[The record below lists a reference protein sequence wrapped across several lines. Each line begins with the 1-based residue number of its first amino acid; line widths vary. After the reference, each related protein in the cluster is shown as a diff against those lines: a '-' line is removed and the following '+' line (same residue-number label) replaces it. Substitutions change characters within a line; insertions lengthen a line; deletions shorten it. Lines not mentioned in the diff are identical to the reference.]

1 MDTTTIRCRDLMYGD
16 WCCDKHGF
24 PMQITNV
31 GDDYAYATFEGNEGD
46 PWEFDDKDDQ
56 PEGIPLTKEM
66 LDANG
71 FRYEEDH
78 GPFYRSILGSY
89 FSTSEYCVCVEWK
102 ETPEGRKIC
111 YIDCE
116 KRKDGRGNSATI
128 RREFYVHTFQQALRL
143 VGLSEI
149 ADNFKV

>member
-1 MDTTTIRCRDLMYGD
+1 MKCKELQIFD
-16 WCCDKHGF
+16 WIQDKNGF
-24 PMQITNV
+24 QWQIIGV

-46 PWEFDDKDDQ
+46 PWEFNDKDDQ

-71 FRYEEDH
+71 FRYEKDH
-78 GPFYRSILGSY
+78 GPFYRSILGSHY
-89 FSTSEYCVCVEWK
+89 YMSEYCVCVECR
-102 ETPEGRKIC
+102 ETSEGRKIC

-128 RREFYVHTFQQALRL
+128 RTEFYVHTLQHALRL

>member
-1 MDTTTIRCRDLMYGD
+1 MKCKELQIGD
-16 WCCDKHGF
+16 WVQDKNGF
-24 PMQITNV
+24 QCQIIGV
-31 GDDYAYATFEGNEGD
+31 GDDYAYATFEDNDGD

-56 PEGIPLTKEM
+56 PEGIPPTKEM

-89 FSTSEYCVCVEWK
+89 SSEYCVCVEWK
-102 ETPEGRKIC
+102 ETSEGRSII
-111 YIDCE
+111 YIDCMKLTDSKE
-116 KRKDGRGNSATI
+116 SSVTI
-128 RREFYVHTFQQALRL
+128 GTEFYVHTLQHALRV

>member
-1 MDTTTIRCRDLMYGD
+1 MKCKEFQIGD
-16 WCCDKHGF
+16 WIQDENGF
-24 PMQITNV
+24 QCQIIGV

-71 FRYEEDH
+71 FRYEKDY
-78 GPFYRSILGSY
+78 GPFYRSILGSHY
-89 FSTSEYCVCVEWK
+89 YMSEYCVCVECR
-102 ETPEGRKIC
+102 ETSEGRKIC

-128 RREFYVHTFQQALRL
+128 RTEFYVHTLQHALRL

>member
-1 MDTTTIRCRDLMYGD
+1 MKCKELQIFD
-16 WCCDKHGF
+16 WVQDHNGF
-24 PMQITNV
+24 QCQITGV
-31 GDDYAYATFEGNEGD
+31 GDDYVYANFEGNDGD

-56 PEGIPLTKEM
+56 PEGIPLTEEM
-66 LDANG
+66 LYTNG
-71 FRYEEDH
+71 FRYEKDN

-89 FSTSEYCVCVEWK
+89 YSMSEYCVCVEWM
-102 ETPEGRKIC
+102 ETSEGRKIC

-116 KRKDGRGNSATI
+116 KRKDGKGNSATI
-128 RREFYVHTFQQALRL
+128 RGEFYVHTLQHALQL

>member
-1 MDTTTIRCRDLMYGD
+1 MKCKELQIFD
-16 WCCDKHGF
+16 WVQDKNGF
-24 PMQITNV
+24 QWQITNV

-46 PWEFDDKDDQ
+46 PWEFNDKDDQ

-71 FRYEEDH
+71 FRYEKDY
-78 GPFYRSILGSY
+78 GPFYRSILGSHY
-89 FSTSEYCVCVEWK
+89 YMSEYCVCVECR
-102 ETPEGRKIC
+102 ETSEGRKIC

-128 RREFYVHTFQQALRL
+128 RTEFYVHTLQHALRL
-143 VGLSEI
+143 VGLSES

>member
-1 MDTTTIRCRDLMYGD
+1 MKCKELMVGDL
-16 WCCDKHGF
+16 CCSGHGL

-31 GDDYAYATFEGNEGD
+31 GDDYAYAAFEGNEGD
-46 PWEFDDKDDQ
+46 SWEFDDKDDQ

-89 FSTSEYCVCVEWK
+89 YSISEYCVCVEWK
-102 ETPEGRKIC
+102 ETSEGRKIC

-128 RREFYVHTFQQALRL
+128 RREFYVHTFQHALRV

>member
-1 MDTTTIRCRDLMYGD
+1 MKCKELQVGD
-16 WCCDKHGF
+16 WIQDKNGNH
-24 PMQITNV
+24 MQITKV
-31 GDDYAYATFEGNEGD
+31 GKDFACATFEDNEC
-46 PWEFDDKDDQ
+46 PWAFEDDGDQ

-71 FRYEEDH
+71 FRYEEDY

-89 FSTSEYCVCVEWK
+89 YSTSEYCVCVEWK
-102 ETPEGRKIC
+102 ETSEGRKIC

-116 KRKDGRGNSATI
+116 KRKDGRESSATI
-128 RREFYVHTFQQALRL
+128 RREFYVHALQHALRL

-149 ADNFKV
+149 ADNFKL

>member
-1 MDTTTIRCRDLMYGD
+1 MKCKELQIGD
-16 WCCDKHGF
+16 WIQDHNGF
-24 PMQITNV
+24 QLQIIGV
-31 GDDYAYATFEGNEGD
+31 DDDYAYATFEGNEGE
-46 PWEFDDKDDQ
+46 PWEIDDKYDQ

-71 FRYEEDH
+71 FRYEKDH

-89 FSTSEYCVCVEWK
+89 YYMSEYCVCVEWK
-102 ETPEGRKIC
+102 ETSEDRKIC

-116 KRKDGRGNSATI
+116 KREDGRESSVTI
-128 RREFYVHTFQQALRL
+128 RREFYVHTLQHALRL

>member
-1 MDTTTIRCRDLMYGD
+1 MKCKELQIFD
-16 WCCDKHGF
+16 WVQDENGF
-24 PMQITNV
+24 QWQIIGV
-31 GDDYAYATFEGNEGD
+31 GDDYAYATFEDNEGD

-71 FRYEEDH
+71 FWYEDENYCF
-78 GPFYRSILGSY
+78 GTY
-89 FSTSEYCVCVEWK
+89 FCSRIENCESESRIYYIRVRWEETS
-102 ETPEGRKIC
+102 EGRKPINIYC
-111 YIDCE
+111 SGWE
-116 KRKDGRGNSATI
+116 NNKNSSVTI
-128 RREFYVHTFQQALRL
+128 KREFYVHTLQHALRL

>member
-1 MDTTTIRCRDLMYGD
+1 
-16 WCCDKHGF
+16 
-24 PMQITNV
+24 
-31 GDDYAYATFEGNEGD
+31 
-46 PWEFDDKDDQ
+46 
-56 PEGIPLTKEM
+56 M

-71 FRYEEDH
+71 FRYEKDY
-78 GPFYRSILGSY
+78 GPFYRSILGSHY
-89 FSTSEYCVCVEWK
+89 YMSEYCVCVECR
-102 ETPEGRKIC
+102 ETSEGRKIC

-128 RREFYVHTFQQALRL
+128 RTEFYVHTLQHALRL

>member
-1 MDTTTIRCRDLMYGD
+1 MKCRDLMVGD
-16 WCCDKHGF
+16 WCCSGHGL

-31 GDDYAYATFEGNEGD
+31 GEDYAYATWEGNEGD

-71 FRYEEDH
+71 FRYEHDYID
-78 GPFYRSILGSY
+78 FYRSIIGSNHY
-89 FSTSEYCVCVEWK
+89 TSSMWCACVEWCK
-102 ETPEGRKIC
+102 TSEGRKIC
-111 YIDCE
+111 YIECVKAE
-116 KRKDGRGNSATI
+116 DGKEGSATI
-128 RREFYVHTFQQALRL
+128 WREFYVHTLQHALRF